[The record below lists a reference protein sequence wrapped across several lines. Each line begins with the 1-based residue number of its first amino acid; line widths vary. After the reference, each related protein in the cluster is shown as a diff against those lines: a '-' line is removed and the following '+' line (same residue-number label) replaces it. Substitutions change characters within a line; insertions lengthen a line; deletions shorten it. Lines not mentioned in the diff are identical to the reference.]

1 MVWWSRRRDA
11 DGWRMMERMKQQL
24 REQVLADAETP
35 AGVLRALRGGASLES
50 IHLDERGRWWH
61 EGAMFANEKLSQLF
75 SRSVFQTESGV
86 WFLQIGHQS
95 YPVTV
100 ACTGHFAERLLMRE
114 AQTTLELTT
123 GEQLET
129 GLDGWMTDGGE
140 RVGVRLADGRDVRLL
155 GAAHQL
161 VVSLVEATEAG
172 WELHL
177 RQGVAALGSWPEV
190 PRGIRLPVEA
200 AQG

>member
-1 MVWWSRRRDA
+1 
-11 DGWRMMERMKQQL
+11 MERLKMEL
-24 REQVLADAETP
+24 REQVLADADTP
-35 AGVLRALRGGASLES
+35 EAVLRALRGGATLES

-61 EGAMFANEKLSQLF
+61 EGSMFANEKLSQLF
-75 SRSVFQTESGV
+75 SRSVFQTEGGV

-114 AQTTLELTT
+114 AQTSLELTT
-123 GEQLET
+123 GEKLET

-140 RVGVRLADGRDVRLL
+140 RVGVRLSDGRDVRLL

-177 RQGVAALGSWPEV
+177 RQGVAALGSWPPA
-190 PRGIRLPVEA
+190 PRGLRLPRVA
-200 AQG
+200 PQG